1 MAGEA
6 RAGGGED
13 WGERAARLEARLEA
27 RKGDAAEAEQRAA
40 ALEAEHA
47 GLLKEKAALAG
58 EAMRLEARHAEL
70 RQEAAA
76 LAAQAAVREALE
88 ESGAREEEE
97 LRGRRAALGARES
110 EVLAMSA
117 AEAGFLREFSGTLE
131 AAEKEAAVA
140 LEAASAEALRL
151 ESEAA
156 ALRGALQ
163 LKRRALDGLRERAEA
178 RRRETAGHEAAKLAS
193 QRDATETKRKLDA
206 ELLESG
212 PRLEQL
218 GRQTEFLRGELDKLA
233 DDERQTEAQYDSPPR
248 PPPAGSP
255 PAFHCLAPKFRAPQ
269 PSPGRLMTGS
279 RRLTLPLQAA
289 HAAGEQ
295 ALSHEGIQ
303 RPRAVAALRADPALS
318 PGPRSRGAA
327 GPRRSGC
334 ASLPESYIF
343 SKRPPGSGGGAG
355 MPGGLRWGAGL
366 QDWLAESPPRPALHC
381 PPGPSEGLLDMHVWI
396 LSMLPAGEKRPR
408 PVPSP
413 GDAPPRPS
421 EARSAPIRGGAVYR
435 SAAVRDVFA
444 W

>member
-163 LKRRALDGLRERAEA
+163 LKRRALDGLRERVEA

-193 QRDATETKRKLDA
+193 QRDTTETKRKLDA

-355 MPGGLRWGAGL
+355 MPGGLR
-366 QDWLAESPPRPALHC
+366 
-381 PPGPSEGLLDMHVWI
+381 
-396 LSMLPAGEKRPR
+396 
-408 PVPSP
+408 
-413 GDAPPRPS
+413 
-421 EARSAPIRGGAVYR
+421 
-435 SAAVRDVFA
+435 
-444 W
+444 